1 METEDLQERGEAVDD
16 TDAAEMDTLRRLIR
30 LLLTMARLV
39 AKMASHSVADV
50 HQEREKE
57 MVVHS
62 DPEPHPVIDVLSV
75 SEMASHTVVDIHSER
90 EKETAVHSDPD
101 PHPVID
107 VL

>member
-39 AKMASHSVADV
+39 MEMVSHTVADI
-50 HQEREKE
+50 HSEKE
-57 MVVHS
+57 KAVHS
-62 DPEPHPVIDVLSV
+62 DPEHHPVIDVLSV
-75 SEMASHTVVDIHSER
+75 SEMASHTVMDIHSER
-90 EKETAVHSDPD
+90 EKEKVVYSDPE

>member
-39 AKMASHSVADV
+39 TDV

-57 MVVHS
+57 MVVHL

-75 SEMASHTVVDIHSER
+75 SEMASHTVVDIHSE
-90 EKETAVHSDPD
+90 KEMVVHLDPE